1 MKLNLEQYKAFL
13 EELAKSKKVE
23 LTEVKKKM
31 ANCGPP
37 GFTGGASGVS
47 AKFLCLTLCLVNQS

>member
-1 MKLNLEQYKAFL
+1 MFL

-23 LTEVKKKM
+23 LAEIKKKM

-37 GFTGGASGVS
+37 GVTGAVSGVRTI
-47 AKFLCLTLCLVNQS
+47 FIYLTLIFSL